1 MGFPMRRILLGLLLL
16 VPAASAAQPL
26 RLELSPYAGY
36 RMNGTVK
43 PDNFVSEN
51 LEVEE
56 SATYGLRLNI
66 PLSRELQL
74 EILANRQES
83 ELQIDA
89 GIFEP
94 GEHLGDIT
102 LDTVHA
108 GLLYQWGQGQVNP
121 YVVFSAGITRLD
133 PQFTEL
139 ETESRLSGSLGGGV
153 KVFVNR
159 NVGFRFEARGYWV
172 DLKADFNDDDDC
184 RRCRDTDDALYLGEA
199 NAGLVFAF

>member
-1 MGFPMRRILLGLLLL
+1 MRRILLGLLLL

-26 RLELSPYAGY
+26 RFEISPYAGY
-36 RMNGTVK
+36 RLNGTVES
-43 PDNFVSEN
+43 DDFIRED

-56 SATYGLRLNI
+56 SSTYGLRLNI

-74 EILANRQES
+74 ELMANRQES
-83 ELQIDA
+83 TLQIDE

-94 GEHLGDIT
+94 VVDLGDVT

-121 YVVFSAGITRLD
+121 YVVFSAGITRID
-133 PQFTEL
+133 PQFTGL
-139 ETESRLSGSLGGGV
+139 ETESRLSGSFGGGV

-172 DLKADFNDDDDC
+172 DLEADFDDDDDC

>member
-1 MGFPMRRILLGLLLL
+1 MRRILLGLLLL
-16 VPAASAAQPL
+16 IPAASAAQPL

-36 RMNGTVK
+36 RLNGTVES
-43 PDNFVSEN
+43 DDFIRQD
-51 LEVEE
+51 LEVKE
-56 SATYGLRLNI
+56 SSTYGLRLDI
-66 PLSRELQL
+66 PLTPQLQL

-83 ELQIDA
+83 ELQIDE
-89 GIFEP
+89 GLFEP
-94 GEHLGDIT
+94 VENLGDIT

-108 GLLYQWGQGQVNP
+108 GLLYQWGRGQVNP

-133 PQFTEL
+133 PEFAGL
-139 ETESRLSGSLGGGV
+139 EAESRLSGSLGGGV

-172 DLKADFNDDDDC
+172 DLEADFDDDRC